1 MTMGDINN
9 YHTGPQISVPDLLI
23 THANH
28 TTSFTNEY
36 IGKNAVHYKTHSRSL
51 LNEKRKELQFWTMSK
66 EGQSNDNCNEMDWW
80 DASDKTQQKSLP
92 QFSYLTEQP
101 FLGQEIA
108 NIGESKSSFKT
119 ATDQS
124 NTTVGV
130 LTDDTFIS
138 SHTQF
143 KDDSSQSN
151 FVRSLSAPDV
161 NIDRILVH
169 KQLQDLHDSDNEWS
183 DISDNET
190 GQIENKEN
198 KPYIENQFVA
208 MSSKND
214 DQIKGNDGVRV
225 NSQKT
230 VGKTLPPPKTVKL
243 WRIQKRYVKI
253 TFKKNGNARE
263 KIKKRSSTRATI
275 VAIHTQPSCLHCYL
289 SFMYY
294 ICVSTKPYFKNMSA
308 IGKFTQTLQKVI
320 LFKTLNLTY

>member
-1 MTMGDINN
+1 MGDIHN
-9 YHTGPQISVPDLLI
+9 YHTGPRISVPDLLI
-23 THANH
+23 THANR

-36 IGKNAVHYKTHSRSL
+36 IGKSAVHYKTHSRSP

-92 QFSYLTEQP
+92 QFSDLTEQP

-108 NIGESKSSFKT
+108 NIGESKSSFRT
-119 ATDQS
+119 ATNQS

-130 LTDDTFIS
+130 LTDDTLIS

-151 FVRSLSAPDV
+151 FLRSLSAPDV
-161 NIDRILVH
+161 TIDRILVH

-183 DISDNET
+183 DISDNEM

-198 KPYIENQFVA
+198 KPYIKNQFVS

-214 DQIKGNDGVRV
+214 DQIKSNDGVRV
-225 NSQKT
+225 NCQKT
-230 VGKTLPPPKTVKL
+230 VGKTLPTAKTVKL
-243 WRIQKRYVKI
+243 WQIQKRYVKI

-308 IGKFTQTLQKVI
+308 AEKFTQTLQKVI